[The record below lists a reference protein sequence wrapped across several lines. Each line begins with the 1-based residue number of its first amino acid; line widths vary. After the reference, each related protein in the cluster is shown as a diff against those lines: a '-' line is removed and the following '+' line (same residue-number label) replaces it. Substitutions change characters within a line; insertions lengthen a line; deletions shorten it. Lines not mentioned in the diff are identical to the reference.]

1 MSAVGED
8 DISPAVK
15 YLCIDYPFMADC
27 TLHLE
32 DGTEV
37 RRKLRSRWYQGNRI
51 WSLRLLKAGSTS
63 WGSGAV
69 NSDRGCRNAEEP
81 ASVRSFARR
90 KGSSAVNHLPD
101 FSYAIAL
108 QVVQPSPAERSG
120 MAI

>member
-37 RRKLRSRWYQGNRI
+37 RRELRSRWYSRRPLNEAEWQ
-51 WSLRLLKAGSTS
+51 SCAESTLA
-63 WGSGAV
+63 WIIGTLHEH
-69 NSDRGCRNAEEP
+69 DRGIP
-81 ASVRSFARR
+81 ARIERWTVHSWQKRWTV
-90 KGSSAVNHLPD
+90 
-101 FSYAIAL
+101 
-108 QVVQPSPAERSG
+108 PSWQKQ
-120 MAI
+120 